1 MANVSFLVVALT
13 LIAASNAAVVLT
25 RYTDSTCG
33 TPYGEVITTAKN
45 DFTIGKCMGG
55 TFNSSASGSMKIDIK
70 SKSCSSNNFVISMF
84 AATGN
89 NTCSMSSVGT
99 LTLNPS
105 SFKAFWAGK
114 CAAAIGVN
122 AAGSNIAYQKV
133 TGLSGITVPACFTT
147 TTKAPTTT
155 KTVTEIWTKA
165 PTTKTVTEIW
175 TKAPTT
181 AAPTSAAPATPT
193 MLTGSMNLKVP
204 NATAFLKDMVAQQA
218 VKKGIADLLSG
229 VSSSWIALVVT
240 AARRLEGSVAT
251 GDARRLAAHVGPVK
265 VAYSITI
272 PANATTTATA
282 HATALSGLTVAQLT
296 TSIKAKLGAGYEAMS
311 VTSKT
316 EVTNSK
322 SVKKD
327 TTVSGAVGMFIFG
340 PAVFLVVA
348 VLHQVN

>member
-55 TFNSSASGSMKIDIK
+55 IFNSSASGSMKIDIK
-70 SKSCSSNNFVISMF
+70 SKSCSSNNFVIIMF

-147 TTKAPTTT
+147 MTTTKAPTMPMTITMTLTMTTTKAPTTT
-155 KTVTEIWTKA
+155 
-165 PTTKTVTEIW
+165 
-175 TKAPTT
+175 
-181 AAPTSAAPATPT
+181 APTSAAPATPT
-193 MLTGSMNLKVP
+193 LLTGSMNLKVP

-218 VKKGIADLLSG
+218 VKKGIAYLFSG

>member
-1 MANVSFLVVALT
+1 
-13 LIAASNAAVVLT
+13 
-25 RYTDSTCG
+25 
-33 TPYGEVITTAKN
+33 
-45 DFTIGKCMGG
+45 
-55 TFNSSASGSMKIDIK
+55 
-70 SKSCSSNNFVISMF
+70 
-84 AATGN
+84 
-89 NTCSMSSVGT
+89 
-99 LTLNPS
+99 
-105 SFKAFWAGK
+105 
-114 CAAAIGVN
+114 
-122 AAGSNIAYQKV
+122 
-133 TGLSGITVPACFTT
+133 
-147 TTKAPTTT
+147 
-155 KTVTEIWTKA
+155 
-165 PTTKTVTEIW
+165 
-175 TKAPTT
+175 
-181 AAPTSAAPATPT
+181 
-193 MLTGSMNLKVP
+193 
-204 NATAFLKDMVAQQA
+204 MVAQQA

-327 TTVSGAVGMFIFG
+327 TTVPVSGAVGMFIFG

>member
-13 LIAASNAAVVLT
+13 LIAAANAAVVLT

-33 TPYGEVITTAKN
+33 TPEGEVITTAKN

-55 TFNSSASGSMKIDIK
+55 TFNSSASSSMKIDIK
-70 SKSCSSNNFVISMF
+70 SKSCSSTEFVIIMF

-99 LTLNPS
+99 LTLNS
-105 SFKAFWAGK
+105 TNFKAFWAGK
-114 CAAAIGVN
+114 CATAIGNN
-122 AAGSNIAYQKV
+122 ANGKNTAYQKV

-147 TTKAPTTT
+147 MTT
-155 KTVTEIWTKA
+155 
-165 PTTKTVTEIW
+165 

-218 VKKGIADLLSG
+218 VKAGIADLLSG
-229 VSSSWIALVVT
+229 VSSSWIALVVK
-240 AARRLEGSVAT
+240 AARRLGGSVAVDD
-251 GDARRLAAHVGPVK
+251 GRRLTATALGAVY

-296 TSIKAKLGAGYEAMS
+296 TSIKNKLGAGYEAMS

-322 SVKKD
+322 SVNKV
-327 TTVSGAVGMFIFG
+327 TPVSGAVGMFIFG
-340 PAVFLVVA
+340 PAVFLAVA

>member
-13 LIAASNAAVVLT
+13 LIAAANAAVVLT

-33 TPYGEVITTAKN
+33 TPEGEVITTAKN

-55 TFNSSASGSMKIDIK
+55 TFNSSASSSMKIDIK
-70 SKSCSSNNFVISMF
+70 SKSCSSTEFVIIMF

-99 LTLNPS
+99 LTLNS
-105 SFKAFWAGK
+105 TNFKAFWAGK
-114 CAAAIGVN
+114 CATAIGNN
-122 AAGSNIAYQKV
+122 ANGKNTAYQKV

-147 TTKAPTTT
+147 MTTTKAPTMTMTMTMTMTT
-155 KTVTEIWTKA
+155 
-165 PTTKTVTEIW
+165 

-218 VKKGIADLLSG
+218 VKAGIADLLSG
-229 VSSSWIALVVT
+229 VSSSWIALVVK
-240 AARRLEGSVAT
+240 AARRLGGSVAVDD
-251 GDARRLAAHVGPVK
+251 GRRLTATALGAVY

-296 TSIKAKLGAGYEAMS
+296 TSIKNKLGAGYEAMS

-322 SVKKD
+322 SVNKV
-327 TTVSGAVGMFIFG
+327 TPVSGAVGMFIFG
-340 PAVFLVVA
+340 PAVFLAVA

>member
-55 TFNSSASGSMKIDIK
+55 TFNSSASSSMKIDIK
-70 SKSCSSNNFVISMF
+70 SKSCSSNNFVIIMF

-147 TTKAPTTT
+147 MTTTKAPTMPMTITMTLTMTTTKAPTTT
-155 KTVTEIWTKA
+155 
-165 PTTKTVTEIW
+165 
-175 TKAPTT
+175 
-181 AAPTSAAPATPT
+181 APTSAAPATPT
-193 MLTGSMNLKVP
+193 LLTGSMNLKVP